1 MNQQPY
7 QHSDRDV
14 TTTKEAQLYTILVVD
29 DEPNFSAILS
39 EILRSFGYFVQQVN
53 SVAAALETLGLERPD
68 LILTDI
74 MMPGIDGL
82 TFVRMLR
89 DDPIWSEI
97 PTVVISAKAL
107 AKDIDN
113 CIAAGADACLVKPFS
128 APELRK
134 IVKSFLPNP

>member
-1 MNQQPY
+1 MDQKPY

-14 TTTKEAQLYTILVVD
+14 TTTKTAQLYTILVVD

-39 EILRSFGYFVQQVN
+39 EILRSFGYFVHQVN
-53 SVAAALETLGLERPD
+53 SVAAALETLGMERPD

-82 TFVRMLR
+82 TFVRILR

-97 PTVVISAKAL
+97 PTVVVSAKTL
-107 AKDIDN
+107 AKDIEN
-113 CIAAGADACLVKPFS
+113 CMAAGADACLVKPFS

-134 IVKSFLPNP
+134 IVKSFLP